1 MRSVPRLENAVRLAS
16 ILSSIALIL
25 VSFCWPVIIEQKA
38 AEHSSTAQF
47 AMAISA
53 SMLLILILIELLYKG
68 LGPRQIAVLAVLIA
82 LNAVIRLLG
91 AGVAGIETAF
101 FLVIISAYVFG
112 STFGFLL
119 GSASLL
125 LSALISGGFGPW
137 LPFQMLAISLI
148 GLAAGLMPKVRRP
161 RLVLSLFSV
170 PASFTYGA
178 LMTMWNWPYLAGAGS
193 SVSYAAGAGL
203 VENLTRF
210 VRFEIVTGG
219 LIWDLGRAVT
229 TVILIAV
236 TGTTLLATL
245 NRAAGRAAVVKLT
258 KV

>member
-1 MRSVPRLENAVRLAS
+1 
-16 ILSSIALIL
+16 
-25 VSFCWPVIIEQKA
+25 
-38 AEHSSTAQF
+38 
-47 AMAISA
+47 
-53 SMLLILILIELLYKG
+53 
-68 LGPRQIAVLAVLIA
+68 
-82 LNAVIRLLG
+82 
-91 AGVAGIETAF
+91 
-101 FLVIISAYVFG
+101 
-112 STFGFLL
+112 
-119 GSASLL
+119 
-125 LSALISGGFGPW
+125 
-137 LPFQMLAISLI
+137 
-148 GLAAGLMPKVRRP
+148 
-161 RLVLSLFSV
+161 
-170 PASFTYGA
+170 
-178 LMTMWNWPYLAGAGS
+178 MTMWNWPYLAGAGS

>member
-1 MRSVPRLENAVRLAS
+1 MRSVQRIENAIRLAS
-16 ILSSIALIL
+16 ISSAIALIL
-25 VSFCWPVIIEQKA
+25 AAFCWPLFIESGA
-38 AEHSSTAQF
+38 AAHSTTTQF

-53 SMLLILILIELLYKG
+53 SMLLFLILIELLYKG
-68 LGPRQIAVLAVLIA
+68 LGPRQLAVLAVLIA

-101 FLVIISAYVFG
+101 FLVIIAAYVFG
-112 STFGFLL
+112 STFGYLL

-148 GLAAGLMPKVRRP
+148 GLAAGLLPKTRRP
-161 RLVLSLFSV
+161 RLILSLFSV

-178 LMTMWNWPYLAGAGS
+178 LMTMWNWPYLAGVGS
-193 SVSYAAGAGL
+193 SVSYLPGAGL
-203 VENLTRF
+203 IENVTRF
-210 VRFEIVTGG
+210 IRFEIVTGG
-219 LIWDLGRAVT
+219 LIWDLGRTVT
-229 TVILIAV
+229 TVVLISV

-245 NRAAGRAAVVKLT
+245 NRAAGRVAVVNLN

>member
-1 MRSVPRLENAVRLAS
+1 MIAAHRLENAVRLAS
-16 ILSSIALIL
+16 ISLSIALIFL
-25 VSFCWPVIIEQKA
+25 SFCWPLVIAQEA
-38 AEHSSTAQF
+38 SGHSVTTQF
-47 AMAISA
+47 ALSISA

-68 LGPRQIAVLAVLIA
+68 LGPRQLAVLAVLIA

-148 GLAAGLMPKVRRP
+148 GLVAGLLPATRHPK
-161 RLVLSLFSV
+161 LLLGLFSV
-170 PASFTYGA
+170 PASFAYGA

-193 SVSYAAGAGL
+193 SVSYLAGAGL
-203 VENLTRF
+203 LENLTRF
-210 VRFEIVTGG
+210 IRFEIVTGG

-245 NRAAGRAAVVKLT
+245 NRAAGRAAVVDLT
-258 KV
+258 KN

>member
-1 MRSVPRLENAVRLAS
+1 MKSAQRLENAVRLAS
-16 ILSSIALIL
+16 ILSSIVLIL
-25 VSFCWPVIIEQKA
+25 LSFCWPLFIEPQA
-38 AEHSSTAQF
+38 AANASTAQF

-68 LGPRQIAVLAVLIA
+68 LGPRQLAVLAVLIA

-125 LSALISGGFGPW
+125 VSALISGGFGPW

-148 GLAAGLMPKVRRP
+148 GLVAGLMPKVRRP
-161 RLVLSLFSV
+161 KLVLSLFSV
-170 PASFTYGA
+170 PASFAYGA
-178 LMTMWNWPYLAGAGS
+178 LMTMWNWPYLAGSGS
-193 SVSYAAGAGL
+193 SVSFSAGAGIF
-203 VENLTRF
+203 ENLTRF
-210 VRFEIVTGG
+210 IRFEIVTGG

-236 TGTTLLATL
+236 IGTTLLATL
-245 NRAAGRAAVVKLT
+245 NRAAGRAAVVKLS